1 MMIPFV
7 DFLAQVEGTNELT
20 EISHLPIPTFRSS
33 MAEGSAMQSVGEVM
47 AIGTFEVSEFRCS

>member
-1 MMIPFV
+1 LSI
-7 DFLAQVEGTNELT
+7 FLPQVEGTNELT

-47 AIGTFEVSEFRCS
+47 AIGRTFEVSEFRCS